1 MNTRDTTS
9 APDVL
14 ASSLEIEALERLDAV
29 VGMAGLKSVMLAML
43 LHDDDPRRMRA
54 WREETALVQEAET
67 IRMDFELLGRACRLP
82 WFEEVLVR
90 LSGSALHD
98 RQALLVSARKVM
110 SASRRV
116 GALDRLIW
124 LVIRH
129 AFGETLSRITHAV
142 EGSGLD
148 KLSARERQQV
158 ERFSAHLARL
168 VPDAAGLLADE
179 PTERGLGWHLAVAR
193 DINPGQPPAT
203 WYRQDVDA
211 LVQSLATLQA
221 LAARQ
226 RAALMDLWVGHALRA
241 HPKRS
246 LSPAASDALRLAA
259 LLLDTPMP
267 ASLAHFY
274 IAVEDA

>member
-1 MNTRDTTS
+1 MNTRDTVS
-9 APDVL
+9 EPDVL

-29 VGMAGLKSVMLAML
+29 VGMAGLKAVMLAML
-43 LHDDDPRRMRA
+43 LHDDDPRRMRV

-67 IRMDFELLGRACRLP
+67 IRIDFEALGRSCRMP

-110 SASRRV
+110 SASRRL
-116 GALDRLIW
+116 GAMDRLLW

-148 KLSARERQQV
+148 KLNKRERQQV

-168 VPDAAGLLADE
+168 VPDAAGLLANE
-179 PTERGLGWHLAVAR
+179 PTDRGLQWHLAIAR
-193 DINPGQPPAT
+193 EINPGQPPST

-211 LVQSLATLQA
+211 LVQSLAALQS

-226 RAALMDLWVGHALRA
+226 RAALMDLWVGHAIRV
-241 HPKRS
+241 HPQRT
-246 LSPAASDALRLAA
+246 LSPPASDALRLAA

-267 ASLAHFY
+267 PALAHFY

>member
-1 MNTRDTTS
+1 MNTRDTVTE
-9 APDVL
+9 PDVL
-14 ASSLEIEALERLDAV
+14 ASSLEMEALERLDAV
-29 VGMAGLKSVMLAML
+29 VGVAGLKAEMLAML
-43 LHDDDPRRMRA
+43 LHDDDPRRMRV

-67 IRMDFELLGRACRLP
+67 IRTDFEMLGRACRMP

-90 LSGSALHD
+90 LSGCALHD

-116 GALDRLIW
+116 GALDRLLW

-158 ERFSAHLARL
+158 ERFTAHLARL
-168 VPDAAGLLADE
+168 VPDAAGVFAGE
-179 PTERGLGWHLAVAR
+179 PTDCGLRWHLAVAR
-193 DINPGQPPAT
+193 EINPNQPPAT
-203 WYRQDVDA
+203 WYRPDVDA
-211 LVQSLATLQA
+211 LVQALASLQA
-221 LAARQ
+221 LATRQ
-226 RAALMDLWVGHALRA
+226 RAALMALWVGQALKA
-241 HPKRS
+241 HPGRM
-246 LSPAASDALRLAA
+246 LSPPASDALRLAA

-267 ASLAHFY
+267 AALAALY
-274 IAVEDA
+274 IAVEEA